1 MRLSLT
7 FLLLAVAVAVVAVLV
22 TAEQEDAA
30 ADDTGAL
37 TLVGD
42 SLNVGTD
49 PWLREEL
56 PRWEIDAHD
65 RVGRTTA
72 EGLEVLRERAGA
84 LAPVVV
90 VSLGTNDPDGTESDF
105 RELVQEAVEI
115 VGPDRCLVWATV
127 ARGGEERGGFNA
139 VLRDAASAHG
149 NVRLVEWATLVAES
163 PELLEFDLVHGT
175 SDGYAHRAAE
185 TVRTIRTCPEE
196 GVA

>member
-1 MRLSLT
+1 MRLSLSL
-7 FLLLAVAVAVVAVLV
+7 LLLAVAVGVVVVLV
-22 TAEQEDAA
+22 TDVEDDAA

-56 PRWEIDAHD
+56 PRWDIDAHD

-72 EGLEVLRERAGA
+72 EGIEVLRERGGA

-90 VSLGTNDPDGTESDF
+90 VSLGTNDTDGSEADF
-105 RELVQEAVEI
+105 RALVEEAVEV

-127 ARGGEERGGFNA
+127 ARGGDERSGFNE

-149 NVRLVEWATLVAES
+149 NVRLVEWASLVAES
-163 PELLEFDLVHGT
+163 PDLLEFDLVHG
-175 SDGYAHRAAE
+175 SPEGYARRAAE
-185 TVRTIRTCPEE
+185 TARTIRTCPDE
-196 GVA
+196 GAA

>member
-1 MRLSLT
+1 MRLSLS
-7 FLLLAVAVAVVAVLV
+7 FLLLAVAAAVVVVLV
-22 TAEQEDAA
+22 TGEEEDAA

-49 PWLREEL
+49 PRLREKL
-56 PRWEIDAHD
+56 PRWDIDAHD

-72 EGLEVLRERAGA
+72 EGIEVLRDRGGA

-90 VSLGTNDPDGTESDF
+90 VSLGTNDPDGTEADF
-105 RELVQEAVEI
+105 RELVEEAVEI
-115 VGPDRCLVWATV
+115 VGPGRCLVWATV
-127 ARGGEERGGFNA
+127 ARGGEERAGFNE

-149 NVRLVEWATLVAES
+149 NVRLVEWASLVEES

-175 SDGYAHRAAE
+175 PDGYARRATE
-185 TVRTIRTCPEE
+185 TARTIRTCPDQ
-196 GVA
+196 GAA

>member
-1 MRLSLT
+1 MRLSLS
-7 FLLLAVAVAVVAVLV
+7 FLLLALAAAVVVVLA
-22 TAEQEDAA
+22 TGEEEDAA

-56 PRWEIDAHD
+56 PRWDIDAHD
-65 RVGRTTA
+65 EVGRTTA
-72 EGLEVLRERAGA
+72 EGIEVLRERGGG

-90 VSLGTNDPDGTESDF
+90 VSLGTNDLDGTEADF
-105 RELVQEAVEI
+105 RELVEEAVEI

-127 ARGGEERGGFNA
+127 SRGGERSGFNA

-149 NVRLVEWATLVAES
+149 NVRLVEWASLVAEN
-163 PELLEFDLVHGT
+163 PELLEFDQVHGT
-175 SDGYAHRAAE
+175 PDGYARRAAE
-185 TVRTIRTCPEE
+185 TARTVQTCPDE
-196 GVA
+196 GAA